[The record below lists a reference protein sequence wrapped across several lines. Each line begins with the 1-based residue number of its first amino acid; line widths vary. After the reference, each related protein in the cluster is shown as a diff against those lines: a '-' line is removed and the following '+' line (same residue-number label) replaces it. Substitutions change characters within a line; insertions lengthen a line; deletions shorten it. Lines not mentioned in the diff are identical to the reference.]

1 VRLLVLDVDG
11 VLTDGSLYYTSAGE
25 EVKAFDIQDGLGIKL
40 LQGGNVGVAIVTG
53 RRSPMVERRAREL
66 GIAHLVQGAEDKLS
80 AYLHLLAEIGL
91 DAASTACMG
100 DDLPDVP
107 LLRRCALGI
116 TVPAAPEAVKASA
129 HLITQRHG
137 GRGAVREACEVIL
150 AAQDKLDRA
159 MEPYLR

>member
-1 VRLLVLDVDG
+1 MLDVDG

-25 EVKAFDIQDGLGIKL
+25 EMKAFDIQDGLGIKL
-40 LQGGNVGVAIVTG
+40 LQGGDVAVAIVTG

-80 AYLHLLAEIGL
+80 AYSRLLDEIGL
-91 DAASTACMG
+91 DAASSACMG

-116 TVPAAPEAVKASA
+116 TVPDAPEVVKASA
-129 HLITQRHG
+129 HLVTQHRG
-137 GRGAVREACEVIL
+137 GRGAVREVCELIL

-159 MEPYLR
+159 LEPYLR